1 MLALL
6 CGVGDKA
13 CLSRFLDE
21 VMLSHY
27 TGGENEDLPA
37 ALKLVGPKA
46 AGRFLLAL
54 VEAHFSQRPKET
66 LDLLRR
72 LREERSKSAGRA
84 WNDALRDGVRSALRT
99 VSVAPVA
106 GRRKARTA
114 RAPAGKSPS
123 TASRPAGAAVDPAG
137 TDTRRLKQL
146 PDQAVRDLFA
156 LAWHWRLMS
165 EANAAAGAIAASS
178 RLASPDRA
186 LPAALGELHAEKG
199 LSDTTAFAT
208 LWRHSAGSLLERSA
222 RPPKEPRHWKIA
234 ADIDCKCDLCADL
247 RAFCKDPAA
256 QVARFPLARG
266 AARPSAPDH
275 RVQQARHR
283 PRDRAPGKS
292 LHPRVHQ
299 EPGEPQAPARR
310 VLQGRLAD
318 APADPLRTGQGA
330 ERRMCAGSG
339 ATAGGG
345 GGIRAEVKEDRQCS
359 DGVTAHPC
367 WLLVRLRSCSDPWI
381 PAFAGMTSNRP
392 DALIRHSREGGNPV
406 TLLQPADDEGE

>member
-6 CGVGDKA
+6 SGVGDKA

-54 VEAHFSQRPKET
+54 VDAHFTLRPREI

-99 VSVAPVA
+99 VSVAPVV
-106 GRRKARTA
+106 GRKKARTG
-114 RAPAGKSPS
+114 RASAGKSPS
-123 TASRPAGAAVDPAG
+123 TASRPAGATADPAG
-137 TDTRRLKQL
+137 ADTRRLKQL

-165 EANAAAGAIAASS
+165 EANEAAGAIAASS

-199 LSDTTAFAT
+199 LADTTAFAT

-247 RAFCKDPAA
+247 RAFCKDPTA
-256 QVARFPLARG
+256 QVARFPLRAALRG
-266 AARPSAPDH
+266 HLHRIIEYNKLDIDHETERRGRPYTLVCTRNRASHKRRLAEYSRDVSWMRRLIRSAPG
-275 RVQQARHR
+275 RVQAPECAPDLAR
-283 PRDRAPGKS
+283 
-292 LHPRVHQ
+292 LQ
-299 EPGEPQAPARR
+299 EAELASVRGGVEREGAPA
-310 VLQGRLAD
+310 
-318 APADPLRTGQGA
+318 
-330 ERRMCAGSG
+330 
-339 ATAGGG
+339 
-345 GGIRAEVKEDRQCS
+345 
-359 DGVTAHPC
+359 HP
-367 WLLVRLRSCSDPWI
+367 
-381 PAFAGMTSNRP
+381 
-392 DALIRHSREGGNPV
+392 
-406 TLLQPADDEGE
+406 